1 MPSLTEVRDAA
12 RDLLAAGIPEAARVE
27 AFAGEL
33 DMTSIARKNV
43 GHSDAGSLFVAVG
56 EAENAAA
63 PGSLDFDM
71 AAVFVVFAVARHAS
85 RPAHAEAAALA
96 LAQKAAVLIHGAGFG
111 LAGLSPARVLSI
123 APVTDE
129 SLERNSFSI
138 WSVTWEQRIIMEAKA

>member
-1 MPSLTEVRDAA
+1 MPSLTDVRDAA
-12 RDLLAAGIPEAARVE
+12 VALLAAGIPEAVRVE

-43 GHSDAGSLFVAVG
+43 SHSDAGSLFVAVG
-56 EAENAAA
+56 EAENAAD

-71 AAVFVVFAVARHAS
+71 AAAFAAFAVARHAS
-85 RPAHAEAAALA
+85 RPAHAEAAALG
-96 LAQKAAVLIHGAGFG
+96 LAQKAARLIHGATFG

-129 SLERNSFSI
+129 DLEKNNFSV
-138 WSVTWEQRIIMEAKA
+138 WSVVWTQRVVMEAI